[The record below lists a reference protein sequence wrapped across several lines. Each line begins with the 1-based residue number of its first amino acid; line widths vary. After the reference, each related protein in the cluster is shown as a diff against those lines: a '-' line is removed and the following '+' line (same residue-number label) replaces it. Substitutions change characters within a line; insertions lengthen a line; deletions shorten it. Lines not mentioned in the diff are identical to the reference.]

1 MADINRSVPHRRPA
15 MSNAQQLELDSYLA
29 KIWTAGPK
37 ARTFMNALKVSGPCI
52 SSYIGRNEVAG
63 VSCTGA
69 PALVIYDADSQPVS
83 MVLMVK
89 NTDGV
94 YEDVLLP
101 GAELA
106 GCFGRVGPG
115 NGTIVVVETYSAGLV
130 IHSATGLSVA
140 VALFAEN
147 LVPVVSALKKRQ
159 PDRAIIVCANN
170 IEGSVGKSNQ
180 RQAIAAALVSNALVA
195 IPTACTFDEQFRLE
209 GDESVRACIVAAV
222 APSTILFPESKGT
235 SGIPDA
241 PVQWPNAVN
250 GSAMIENMLAVFS
263 RHLIMSMDA
272 KVVLAMWVIFTHVFT
287 VARVAPILALLSPV
301 RRCGKTTVIQIL
313 ASLVSR
319 PYPSSNVTAAVLFR
333 TVDLWRPTMLLDE
346 VDTYLTNSDHALTG
360 IINSG
365 HTPATAFV
373 TRIEKS
379 KPIRF
384 STHCPKMLAA
394 IGRIPETISDR
405 AVTIRALR
413 KRQDEHVEKYPPQSN
428 GLILA
433 LRAQVCR
440 WAQDNLSHIAAA
452 QPVHLGSGND
462 RTDDNFEILLAIA
475 ECLGGA
481 WPERVRAAALALAVR
496 HDETRAG
503 GVELLRDIKLAFRAA
518 GKSRL
523 RTSDLIAGICHDAEK
538 PWLTYSKGR
547 PITAREIASMLTA
560 FEIQSQ
566 NLRYGEV
573 VMKGY
578 KLSDFEDS
586 FARYCCPNA

>member
-1 MADINRSVPHRRPA
+1 
-15 MSNAQQLELDSYLA
+15 MSNAQELELDFYLS
-29 KIWTAGPK
+29 KIRTAGPQ

-69 PALVIYDADSQPVS
+69 PALVIYDADAQPVS
-83 MVLMVK
+83 IVLMVK
-89 NTDGV
+89 NTDAV

-115 NGTIVVVETYSAGLV
+115 SGTIVVVETYCAGLV

-147 LVPVVSALKKRQ
+147 LVPVVSALNKRH
-159 PDRAIIVCANN
+159 PGRTIIVCTNN
-170 IEGSVGKSNQ
+170 TEGSVGKSNQ
-180 RQAIAAALVSNALVA
+180 RQAIAAALVCKARVA
-195 IPTACTFDEQFRLE
+195 IPTACTFDEQFRQE
-209 GDESVRACIVAAV
+209 GDESVRASIVAAV
-222 APSTILFPESKGT
+222 APSTILFPEVKEM

-241 PVQWPNAVN
+241 PTPWPNAVN
-250 GSAMIENMLAVFS
+250 GSAVIENMLAVFN

-319 PYPSSNVTAAVLFR
+319 PYPCSNVTAAVLFR
-333 TVDLWRPTMLLDE
+333 TVDLWQPTMLLDE

-373 TRIEKS
+373 TRIEKG
-379 KPIRF
+379 KPVRF
-384 STHCPKMLAA
+384 NTHCPKMLAA

-405 AVTIRALR
+405 SVTIRARR
-413 KRQDEHVEKYPPQSN
+413 KRPDEHVDKFPPQSN

-433 LRAQVCR
+433 LRAQVER
-440 WAQDNLSHIAAA
+440 WVKDNISHIAAA
-452 QPVHLGSGND
+452 QPAPLNSGND

-475 ECLGGA
+475 QCIGGA
-481 WPERVRAAALALAVR
+481 WPDRVKAAALALAVR
-496 HDETRAG
+496 HDEIRAG
-503 GVELLRDIKLAFRAA
+503 GIELLGDIRMAFASA

-523 RTSDLIAGICHDAEK
+523 RTIDLIAGICDDAEK
-538 PWLTYSKGR
+538 LWFTYSKGK
-547 PITAREIASMLTA
+547 PITPREIAALLTA
-560 FEIQSQ
+560 FEIQSK

-573 VMKGY
+573 VSKGY
-578 KLSDFEDS
+578 ELSDFEDA
-586 FARYCCPNA
+586 FARYCCPDT